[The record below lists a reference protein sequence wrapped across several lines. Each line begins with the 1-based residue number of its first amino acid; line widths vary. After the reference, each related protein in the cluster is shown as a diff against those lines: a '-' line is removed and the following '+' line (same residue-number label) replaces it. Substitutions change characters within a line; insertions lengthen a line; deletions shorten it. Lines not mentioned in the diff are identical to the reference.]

1 MGSNS
6 ADGFALEA
14 VGVLSSDGRNRL
26 LGLVVVAVGLPFAV
40 ECVGERERE
49 VGVAGIVDD
58 GRNDSM
64 PILLRLL

>member
-1 MGSNS
+1 M
-6 ADGFALEA
+6 
-14 VGVLSSDGRNRL
+14 LSSDGRNRL
-26 LGLVVVAVGLPFAV
+26 LGLVVVVVGLPFAV

-64 PILLRLL
+64 SILLRLL